1 MLKGRHAIMILCVGM
16 LLPMGGGVPEVEAAV
31 EKTLERGAEVL
42 AQEIAES
49 LPQDKKP
56 LLAVL
61 DFSDLSDCVS
71 AFGRLTSEELVTKL
85 FKTKRVRVVER
96 GQLKKALAEL
106 KFNLSELVDPDR
118 AKQLGKQVGADAIVS
133 GTVSDLGTSVKINA
147 RVIEVERGD
156 VLAAAGAE
164 IAKDE
169 SVKQLVSQTLSCPG
183 NEKPPGLTQAM
194 KQEELTKP
202 EPVAKGVKYQEFA
215 EVRVEVESLTGT
227 RSSWGGLVM
236 TVLLNYVNKTDKE
249 LVIGLTD
256 YMNRDTFVLDSK
268 GNRYSFSEG
277 TGLSGSWCGQN
288 WCNPNNTSLLHVPP
302 KESAAASLSFAEP
315 CCRPTFE
322 IKKGSMFRFSSHQ
335 AFVEDG
341 IPKRALNLS
350 VHDLPLAQ

>member
-1 MLKGRHAIMILCVGM
+1 MFKGRHAIMLMCVGM
-16 LLPMGGGVPEVEAAV
+16 LLPLGGGVPEVEAAV

-49 LPQDKKP
+49 LPQEKKP

-85 FKTKRVRVVER
+85 FKTKRARVVER
-96 GQLKKALAEL
+96 GLLKKALAEL
-106 KFNLSELVDPDR
+106 KFNLSELVDSDR
-118 AKQLGKQVGADAIVS
+118 AKQLGKQVGADTIVS
-133 GTVSDLGTSVKINA
+133 GTVSDMGASVKINA
-147 RVIEVERGD
+147 RVIDVERGD
-156 VLAAAGAE
+156 VLTAAGVE

-183 NEKPPGLTQAM
+183 NEKSPGLTEAM
-194 KQEELTKP
+194 KQEKPPKP
-202 EPVAKGVKYQEFA
+202 EPLARGVKYQEFT
-215 EVRVEVESLTGT
+215 EVRVELESLTGT
-227 RSSWGGLVM
+227 KSSWGGLGM
-236 TVLLNYVNKTDKE
+236 TLLLNYVNKTDKE

-256 YMNRDTFVLDSK
+256 SMNRDTFLLDSK
-268 GNRYSFSEG
+268 GNRYSFTEG

-288 WCNPNNTSLLHVPP
+288 WCNPSNTSLLHVPP
-302 KESAAASLSFAEP
+302 KDSAAASLSFSEP

-322 IKKGSMFRFSSHQ
+322 IKEGSTFRFSSHQ

-350 VHDLPLAQ
+350 IRDVPLSQ

>member
-1 MLKGRHAIMILCVGM
+1 MLKGRHAIMMMCIGI
-16 LLPMGGGVPEVEAAV
+16 LLPLGGGVPEVEAAV

-96 GQLKKALAEL
+96 GMLKKALAEL

-156 VLAAAGAE
+156 VLAASGVE

-183 NEKPPGLTQAM
+183 KEKPLGLAEAMTQGAPP
-194 KQEELTKP
+194 Q
-202 EPVAKGVKYQEFA
+202 PVAKGVVYQEFP
-215 EVRVEVESLTGT
+215 EVRVEVESLAVN
-227 RSSWGGLVM
+227 RDRM
-236 TVLLNYVNKTDKE
+236 TLLLNYVNKTDKE
-249 LVIGLTD
+249 LVIGLGENEYNNVT
-256 YMNRDTFVLDSK
+256 TFLLDSK
-268 GNRYSFSEG
+268 GNTYSFRDG
-277 TGLSGSWCGQN
+277 TGLSGGLLQGGRWRSG
-288 WCNPNNTSLLHVPP
+288 TSLLRVPP
-302 KESAAASLSFAEP
+302 KDSAAASLLFYVPVPDSDSVF
-315 CCRPTFE
+315 
-322 IKKGSMFRFSSHQ
+322 KKGSLFRFSSNQ
-335 AFVEDG
+335 TFVEDN
-341 IPKRALNLS
+341 IPSRALNLS
-350 VHDLPLAQ
+350 IRSVPLAQ